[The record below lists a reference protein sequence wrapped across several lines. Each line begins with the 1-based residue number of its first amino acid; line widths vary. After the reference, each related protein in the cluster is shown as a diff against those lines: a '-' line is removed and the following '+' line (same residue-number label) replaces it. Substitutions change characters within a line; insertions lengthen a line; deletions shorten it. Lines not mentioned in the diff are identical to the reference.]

1 MAAAM
6 TDFDATLEGVAALDE
21 GMLARPWAFR
31 GRPMDVRYALYRTLE
46 DAQEAHVRVAAR
58 PHPESRR
65 ILSLAQRAFGD
76 LRGLLIGLPADL
88 LDRAPRDGEW
98 PIRETLRH
106 MLAVERRY
114 AIQTIYA
121 IERADADPMRI
132 PEDRLPTSGRPGH
145 ALASRGDPMRIPE
158 DRLPTG
164 AQLNAD
170 GGIGEILA
178 RLGDARAETNRR
190 LGDLA
195 PALMTRP
202 TVWAQYDID
211 VRFRLHRFAA
221 HVAEHTI
228 QCEKTLAALGW
239 HPTEGRR
246 IGRQL
251 AALVGEIEGLGALD
265 EAREIEHRLA
275 ERLASA
281 TAA

>member
-6 TDFDATLEGVAALDE
+6 TDFDAALEGVAALDE
-21 GMLARPWAFR
+21 AALARPWPFR

-46 DAQEAHVRVAAR
+46 DAQEAHVIVAAR

-88 LDRAPRDGEW
+88 LDRAPRAGEW
-98 PIRETLRH
+98 PVRETLGH
-106 MLAVERRY
+106 MLTVERRY
-114 AIQTIYA
+114 ALQTLYA
-121 IERADADPMRI
+121 IERADSDPMRI
-132 PEDRLPTSGRPGH
+132 PD
-145 ALASRGDPMRIPE
+145 

-164 AQLNAD
+164 AQINAG
-170 GGIGEILA
+170 GGIGEILT

-190 LGDLA
+190 LGNLA
-195 PALMTRP
+195 PAALTRP

-239 HPTEGRR
+239 QPTEGRR
-246 IGRQL
+246 IVRQL
-251 AALVGEIEGLGALD
+251 AALVGEIEK
-265 EAREIEHRLA
+265 RLA
-275 ERLASA
+275 DRLASA